1 MTLQSGEVSF
11 QCLLPAGAQSSGAY
25 LKFPQEPSEDS
36 TAQVWLRLE
45 DGSLWPWMLGEIPL
59 SLSVV
64 EEEPAMTQPQDEQ
77 QAGNGLNSG
86 LIILAA
92 VALGAVRL
100 VVKQLNEKDHF

>member
-1 MTLQSGEVSF
+1 MS
-11 QCLLPAGAQSSGAY
+11 PSSAAC
-25 LKFPQEPSEDS
+25 
-36 TAQVWLRLE
+36 TACSLCRYSPWLRLE

-59 SLSVV
+59 TVSVM